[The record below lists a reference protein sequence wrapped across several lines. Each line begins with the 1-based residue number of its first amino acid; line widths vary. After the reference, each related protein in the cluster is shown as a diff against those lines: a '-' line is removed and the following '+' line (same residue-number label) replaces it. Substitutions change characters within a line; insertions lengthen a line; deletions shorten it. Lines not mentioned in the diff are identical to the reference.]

1 MAASD
6 HSEKPATFAIGAIA
20 AVAVADDCNW
30 LDNGRLASMAGAAGL
45 HLRVSAQ
52 NHNPDH
58 NRYRHLLRDVLAI
71 SIEDLVYYLWK
82 IINRM

>member
-6 HSEKPATFAIGAIA
+6 HSGMPATFATEAIA

-30 LDNGRLASMAGAAGL
+30 LDNERLVSMAGVAVP
-45 HLRVSAQ
+45 HLLVSAQ
-52 NHNPDH
+52 THNPDR